1 MLKRIVLAAGLA
13 ASFLFVG
20 GVSVAGE
27 GEKRPSPP
35 KSVDD
40 SSRPCQKRCVAW
52 NDKGVCTSWSSC

>member
-1 MLKRIVLAAGLA
+1 MLRKMVLGLGLA
-13 ASFLFVG
+13 AAFMLVG
-20 GVSVAGE
+20 GASYAE
-27 GEKRPSPP
+27 GEKKPSPP

>member
-1 MLKRIVLAAGLA
+1 MKKTCSALFAALSLLFIANISLA
-13 ASFLFVG
+13 
-20 GVSVAGE
+20 E
-27 GEKRPSPP
+27 GEKKPSPP